1 MLEKIWKNVHNLE
14 DLLVEC
20 AEMYHFTKGIN
31 RLLINKN
38 DAYLKKKEA
47 EENEAAVD
55 LTQCEMYRYLSA
67 M

>member
-1 MLEKIWKNVHNLE
+1 MLRDLLKNVHNLE

-20 AEMYHFTKGIN
+20 AEMYHFTRGIN
-31 RLLINKN
+31 RLLSDKN
-38 DAYLKKKEA
+38 NTYLKEKKA
-47 EENEAAVD
+47 EEECAPVD